1 MERGVSLAPEDNWLW
16 LSAGSHQSILLCA
29 VFVGLTVRIKF
40 ERGNCTVLLGGV
52 LEVTGVINDQLT
64 VAIDD
69 PCADEVVMG
78 FGICYLELELE

>member
-16 LSAGSHQSILLCA
+16 LSAGSHQSILLCD
-29 VFVGLTVRIKF
+29 VFVGLTLRIKF

-52 LEVTGVINDQLT
+52 LEVPGVINNQFT

-69 PCADEVVMG
+69 AGADEVVMG
-78 FGICYLELELE
+78 FGIFYLELELE

>member
-16 LSAGSHQSILLCA
+16 LSAGSHQSILLCG
-29 VFVGLTVRIKF
+29 VFVGLTLRIKF

-69 PCADEVVMG
+69 AGADEVVVG
-78 FGICYLELELE
+78 FGICYLELEL